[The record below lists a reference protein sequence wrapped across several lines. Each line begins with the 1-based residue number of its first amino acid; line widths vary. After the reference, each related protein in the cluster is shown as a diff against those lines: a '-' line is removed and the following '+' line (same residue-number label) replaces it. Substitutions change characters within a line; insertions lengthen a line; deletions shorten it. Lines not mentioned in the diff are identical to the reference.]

1 MTRFNSALECASAI
15 RSKEVSP
22 SEVLDHYLAEADR
35 LNPQLNAFALR
46 DDDRARADARAADDM
61 VANRALEELP
71 PFAGV
76 PIPIKDLNDVEGWVT
91 TYGSNAVPD
100 TPAVM
105 DDLVVTRF
113 RRAGF
118 VLMGKT
124 TTPEFGAVS
133 VTESERFGATRNPW
147 NTDHVTGG
155 SSGGAAAAVASGM
168 APIAHASDGGGSI
181 RIPASCT
188 GLVGLKA
195 SRNRV
200 TGLVE
205 AMHGGSTSGV
215 LVRTMA
221 DTAAALEVISEI
233 DAGAWNNAV
242 PPRRPWSEEVG
253 ADPGRL
259 RIRVATLGAAGFEPP
274 ASLVAAVRRTADVLA
289 DLGHEIIQ
297 GEPVWPDLGEFFA
310 GFVTVWSTIT
320 AGVPG
325 LDPTKLEPHNR
336 GSRAAAESNSAI
348 DYAQAV
354 MGLQA
359 LSRRFVSQ
367 FGSDF
372 DLLLTPTMSIE
383 PPPIGWLFADVAE
396 NPDSATM
403 NALPMAAFTALF
415 NVTGQPALSL
425 PVHTSEESG
434 LPIGVQLAAPT
445 WREDLLIQ
453 VGSQIEAALPW
464 ADRWPELAG

>member
-1 MTRFNSALECASAI
+1 MTRFNSALECAAAI

-22 SEVLDHYLAEADR
+22 SEVLDHYLGEVDR
-35 LNPQLNAFALR
+35 LNPTLNAFALR
-46 DDDRARADARAADDM
+46 DDDRARADARAADDV
-61 VANRALEELP
+61 VANTPTEDLP

-91 TYGSNAVPD
+91 TYGSRAVPD
-100 TPAVM
+100 TPAAM
-105 DDLVVTRF
+105 DDLVVGRL

-124 TTPEFGAVS
+124 TTPEFGSVS
-133 VTESERFGATRNPW
+133 VTESQRFGATRNPW
-147 NTDHVTGG
+147 NTDHVPGG
-155 SSGGAAAAVASGM
+155 SSGGAAASVASGM
-168 APIAHASDGGGSI
+168 APIAHGSDGGGSI

-188 GLVGLKA
+188 GLVGLKP

-205 AMHGGSTSGV
+205 AMHGGGTSGV
-215 LVRTMA
+215 LVRTIA
-221 DTAAALEVISEI
+221 DAAAGLGVVSEM
-233 DAGAWNNAV
+233 DPGAWNNA
-242 PPRRPWSEEVG
+242 PPPARPWSEEVG

-259 RIRVATLGAAGFEPP
+259 RIRVATRGAAGFEPP
-274 ASLVAAVRRTADVLA
+274 QSLLDAVARTADVLS
-289 DLGHEIIQ
+289 DLGHDVVE
-297 GEPVWPDLGEFFA
+297 GEPAWPDLGEFFA
-310 GFVTVWSTIT
+310 GFVTVWSTMT

-325 LDPTKLEPHNR
+325 LDPSKLEPHNR
-336 GSRAAAESNSAI
+336 QSREAAETNSSIA
-348 DYAQAV
+348 YAEGV

-383 PPPIGWLFADVAE
+383 PPKVGWMFADVE
-396 NPDSATM
+396 ESPESATM
-403 NALPMAAFTALF
+403 NALPMAAFTALL

-425 PVHTSEESG
+425 PVHVSAESG
-434 LPIGVQLAAPT
+434 LPIGVQFVSPN
-445 WREDLLIQ
+445 WREDMLIRI
-453 VGSQIEAALPW
+453 GSQIEAAMPW